1 MPEQTKIEPLSAT
14 EYDIIEKALWEL
26 VKQYPKEQIDPDV
39 TAQYDE
45 LGAGVSLAV
54 LVDGG
59 RYKSHNVLGGFT
71 AEVNFRVAYKSN
83 PKTSPQRINSQAFVG
98 RIMRWLENTKDLPLL
113 TDGRVITKI
122 TASGAVP
129 YKDET
134 GQDKST
140 VYAAPATMEYKK
152 KEDDSLV

>member
-14 EYDIIEKALWEL
+14 EYDNIEKALWEL
-26 VKQYPKEQIDPDV
+26 VKQYPSDEEKGDPDV

-59 RYKSHNVLGGFT
+59 RYTGHDIIGGFT

-83 PKTSPQRINSQAFVG
+83 PKTSPQRTNSQAFVG
-98 RIMRWLENTKDLPLL
+98 RIMRWLENTTDLPLL

-122 TASGAVP
+122 TTSTAVP
-129 YKDET
+129 YKDDT
-134 GQDKST
+134 GQDTST
-140 VYAAPATMEYKK
+140 VYAAPATMEYRKK
-152 KEDDSLV
+152 GV

>member
-26 VKQYPKEQIDPDV
+26 VKQYPSEPGDPDV

-45 LGAGVSLAV
+45 LDAGVSLAV

-59 RYKSHNVLGGFT
+59 RYTKKYVSGSFN
-71 AEVNFRVAYKSN
+71 AEVYFRLAYKSN

-98 RIMRWLENTKDLPLL
+98 KVMKWLESTDNLPLL
-113 TDGRVITKI
+113 TDNRTITRI
-122 TASGAVP
+122 TATNAVP

-134 GQDKST
+134 GQDKSII
-140 VYAAPATMEYKK
+140 YAAAAVMEYFKK
-152 KEDDSLV
+152 GE

>member
-1 MPEQTKIEPLSAT
+1 MSEQTKIEPLSAT

-26 VKQYPKEQIDPDV
+26 VKQYPSEPGDPDV

-45 LGAGVSLAV
+45 LDAGVSLAV

-59 RYKSHNVLGGFT
+59 RYKTHNILGGFT

-113 TDGRVITKI
+113 TDGRSITKI
-122 TASGAVP
+122 SASGAVP

-140 VYAAPATMEYKK
+140 VYAASAVMEYRK
-152 KEDDSLV
+152 KEAR

>member
-1 MPEQTKIEPLSAT
+1 MTEQTKIEPLSAT

-26 VKQYPKEQIDPDV
+26 VKQYPSEPGDPDV

-45 LGAGVSLAV
+45 LDAGVSLAV

-59 RYKSHNVLGGFT
+59 RYKTHNVLGGFT

-98 RIMRWLENTKDLPLL
+98 RIMRWMENTKDLPLL
-113 TDGRVITKI
+113 TDNRAITKI
-122 TASGAVP
+122 TATNAVP

-140 VYAAPATMEYKK
+140 VYAAAAVMEYRKRE
-152 KEDDSLV
+152 EDPQF

>member
-45 LGAGVSLAV
+45 LDAGVSLAV

-113 TDGRVITKI
+113 TDGRAITKI

-140 VYAAPATMEYKK
+140 VYAAPAVMEYRK
-152 KEDDSLV
+152 KEAW

>member
-1 MPEQTKIEPLSAT
+1 MAEQTKNEPLSTAECET
-14 EYDIIEKALWEL
+14 LEKALWEL

-45 LGAGVSLAV
+45 LDAGVSLAV

-59 RYKSHNVLGGFT
+59 RYKSHNVIGGFT

-98 RIMRWLENTKDLPLL
+98 RIMRWLENTNDLPLL
-113 TDGRVITKI
+113 TGGRTITKI
-122 TASGAVP
+122 TASSAVP

-134 GQDKST
+134 GQDTST
-140 VYAAPATMEYKK
+140 VYAAPAVMEYEK
-152 KEDDSLV
+152 D

>member
-14 EYDIIEKALWEL
+14 ECKTVEDALWEL
-26 VKQYPKEQIDPDV
+26 VKQYPKEDIDPDV
-39 TAQYDE
+39 IAKYDE
-45 LGAGVSLAV
+45 LDTGVSLAV

-59 RYKSHNVLGGFT
+59 KYKGYEIDGGFT

-98 RIMRWLENTKDLPLL
+98 RIVRWLEGLKKDDFPPL
-113 TDGRVITKI
+113 TEKRKITKI
-122 TASGAVP
+122 TAYGTVP

-134 GQDKST
+134 GQDTST
-140 VYAAPATMEYKK
+140 VYVAAAVMEYRKK
-152 KEDDSLV
+152 GV